1 MKTTTSLMVALDE
14 NGHIIVAQHGERLV
28 LTPGY
33 NLVLHDVDIEIA
45 KMATFYKIEMD
56 GFTPKLVALD
66 GVEIPEQ
73 PERPKPPVPVE
84 EQLKELREENQ
95 SLQMALLDLTDMFYS
110 SQK

>member
-1 MKTTTSLMVALDE
+1 MEKTSLMVALDE
-14 NGHIIVAQHGERLV
+14 NGHIVIAQHGDRLV

-45 KMATFYKIEMD
+45 RMATFYKVEMD

-66 GVEIPEQ
+66 GAEIPEQ
-73 PERPKPPVPVE
+73 PERPKPPVPLE
-84 EQLKELREENQ
+84 EQIKELRQENE
-95 SLQMALLDLTDMFYS
+95 SLQTALLDLTDLVYS